1 MKKVSLQSKPAKYI
15 LGIRKGKTKTKA
27 ALDAGYSLNTAM
39 QNTDKIEKTLAFQ
52 QLNKQFSYKD
62 EILKKTTLEEIA
74 SEQLK
79 VVFQDENLNAKNTA
93 IAQVVETLEP
103 KGDTTDYEERVLI
116 VLK

>member
-1 MKKVSLQSKPAKYI
+1 MKPNLQSKQAKYI
-15 LGIRKGKTKTKA
+15 LGIRKGKTKKKA
-27 ALDAGYSLNTAM
+27 ALDAGYSYNTAV
-39 QNTDKIEKTLAFQ
+39 QNTDKIEKSLTFQ
-52 QLNKQFSYKD
+52 RLEKALSYKD
-62 EILKKTTLEEIA
+62 ELLKKTTLEQIA
-74 SEQLK
+74 QEQLK